1 MDTVNQ
7 VINDIVKY
15 RHAFFVDDMIAL
27 LVHCFRYGQI
37 NVIENSF
44 AWKHVWP
51 LRHHV
56 SDSDSI
62 EIRQKYLEMNEYISQ
77 QIMTLVHNHIFHDIR
92 EKILIR
98 LQRQIRMHERI
109 RARRLCPIVHI
120 TPDLVDTLHNE
131 YNELSSMG
139 LDYICI
145 MYASDVW
152 NEVGDI
158 LYELYSTL
166 IDEALNS
173 CHYIAGLLNF
183 RDRHKSI

>member
-1 MDTVNQ
+1 
-7 VINDIVKY
+7 
-15 RHAFFVDDMIAL
+15 
-27 LVHCFRYGQI
+27 
-37 NVIENSF
+37 
-44 AWKHVWP
+44 
-51 LRHHV
+51 
-56 SDSDSI
+56 
-62 EIRQKYLEMNEYISQ
+62 
-77 QIMTLVHNHIFHDIR
+77 MTLVHNHIFHDIR